1 LSDLNV
7 AVTVEDISPVKKKI
21 SFDIPW
27 ADVSKELDTVYTK
40 VGKSARIKGFRPG
53 KVPRRILESYYK
65 EHAEEETIS
74 NLINRHYWE
83 ALKDH
88 DIPAVTQPAIDQKG
102 IEANMNFAFSAT
114 VEVEPKIDPKDYTG
128 LKLEKEEKAV
138 TDADV
143 EARLLQIREMF
154 ATLEDVTEDREL
166 VEGDFAT
173 FDFEGVCEGQA
184 LKELKS
190 EGYFMEIGS
199 KMFVPGFEDQMIG
212 MKKDERREFVV
223 TFPADYQAENVAG
236 KDVTFTVDL
245 KGIRSKKLPE
255 LNDDFVKNFER
266 KYETLADFTA
276 DVRKSLEEQ
285 NKAATEGALR
295 EKIIEAIV
303 AANEFEVPPSFV
315 ERQIYMMMAD
325 AQRKFMARGM
335 EKEAAMRLSLKHR
348 DQFKGD
354 AEKIVKSLLLIK
366 SISEKEGLK
375 VEEAE
380 LDGKVKAMAEERQQ
394 AFDAMKAS
402 LEKDDML
409 ESVRLDL
416 IHEKV
421 MAFLESKA
429 EITVVAAKTADDT
442 AGVKEVKEKKEKKTK
457 KK

>member
-1 LSDLNV
+1 MNDLNV

-27 ADVSKELDTVYTK
+27 VDVSRELDTVYTQ
-40 VGKSARIKGFRPG
+40 VGKKARIKGFRPG
-53 KVPRRILESYYK
+53 KVPRRILESFYK

-74 NLINRHYWE
+74 NLVNKHYWDAVKE
-83 ALKDH
+83 H
-88 DIPAVTQPAIDQKG
+88 DIAAVTQPDIDQKG
-102 IEANMNFAFSAT
+102 IEANKNFAFSAT
-114 VEVEPKIDPKDYTG
+114 VEVEPKIEPKDYIG
-128 LKLEKEEKAV
+128 LSVDKEEKTV

-154 ATLEDVTEDREL
+154 GTLEDAMDDRGL

-184 LKELKS
+184 LKELKA
-190 EGYFMEIGS
+190 EGYFLEIGS
-199 KMFVPGFEDQMIG
+199 KMFVPGFEDQMVG
-212 MKKDERREFVV
+212 MKKGERREFVV
-223 TFPADYQAENVAG
+223 TFPADYQSEAVAG

-255 LNDDFVKNFER
+255 LNDDFIKNFEK

-276 DVRKSLEEQ
+276 DVKKSLEEQ
-285 NKAATEGALR
+285 NATASKSALR
-295 EKIIEAIV
+295 EKIIEAIL

-325 AQRKFMARGM
+325 AQRRFMARGM

-354 AEKIVKSLLLIK
+354 AEKVVKSLLLIK
-366 SISEKEGLK
+366 GIASKEGLK
-375 VEEAE
+375 VEEGE
-380 LDGKVKAMAEERQQ
+380 LDDKVKAMAEERQQ
-394 AFDAMKAS
+394 AFEAVKGQ

-409 ESVRLDL
+409 ESIRLDL
-416 IHEKV
+416 IHEKT

-429 EITVVAAKTADDT
+429 KITIVAAEAKD
-442 AGVKEVKEKKEKKTK
+442 AGSEKETKGTKKEKAK

>member
-27 ADVSKELDTVYTK
+27 ENVSRELDTVYTQ
-40 VGKSARIKGFRPG
+40 VGKTARIKGFRPG

-74 NLINRHYWE
+74 NLVNKHYFDAVKE
-83 ALKDH
+83 H
-88 DIPAVTQPAIDQKG
+88 DIAAVTQPDIDQKG
-102 IEANMNFAFSAT
+102 IEANKNFAFTAT
-114 VEVEPKIDPKDYTG
+114 VEVEPKIEPKDYVG
-128 LKLEKEEKAV
+128 LSVEKEEKAV

-143 EARLLQIREMF
+143 EARLLQIKEMF
-154 ATLEDVTEDREL
+154 GTLEDVTEDRGL

-173 FDFEGVCEGQA
+173 FDFEGVCEGEA

-190 EGYFMEIGS
+190 EGYFLEIGS
-199 KMFVPGFEDQMIG
+199 KMFVPGFEDQMVG
-212 MKKDERREFVV
+212 MKKGERKELVV
-223 TFPADYQAENVAG
+223 TFPADYQSEKVAG

-255 LNDDFVKNFER
+255 LNDDFIKNFEK

-285 NKAATEGALR
+285 NATESKSALR
-295 EKIIEAIV
+295 EKIIEAIL

-325 AQRKFMARGM
+325 AQRRFMARGM
-335 EKEAAMRLSLKHR
+335 DKETAMKLSLKHR
-348 DQFKGD
+348 DQFRGD

-366 SISEKEGLK
+366 GISGKEDIK
-375 VEEAE
+375 VEEEE
-380 LDGKVKAMAEERQQ
+380 LNAKVRAMAEERQQ
-394 AFDAMKAS
+394 PFETVKEQF
-402 LEKDDML
+402 EKDDML
-409 ESVRLDL
+409 ESIRLDI
-416 IHEKV
+416 IHEKT
-421 MAFLESKA
+421 MAFLEEKA
-429 EITVVAAKTADDT
+429 DITVVAAK
-442 AGVKEVKEKKEKKTK
+442 EKDEPKPTK
-457 KK
+457 KKKK